1 MLLGVIGDDFTGSS
15 DIANNLKKAGM
26 SVGMYSGVPD
36 NKMKL
41 NKYNAVVIA
50 LKTRTIPIKKAI
62 SESTKALEWLK
73 SKKCKKIIF
82 KYCSTFDSTKKGNI
96 GPVIDAIMKNLN
108 VDFTI
113 ACPSFPD
120 AGRTLYQGHMFVN
133 GVPLNE
139 SGMENHPLTPMTDHN
154 LVRWLNY
161 QTKGKVD
168 LINSVTIK
176 EGAKSIKKRITEL
189 MLI

>member
-1 MLLGVIGDDFTGSS
+1 MTH
-15 DIANNLKKAGM
+15 
-26 SVGMYSGVPD
+26 
-36 NKMKL
+36 
-41 NKYNAVVIA
+41 
-50 LKTRTIPIKKAI
+50 
-62 SESTKALEWLK
+62 
-73 SKKCKKIIF
+73 
-82 KYCSTFDSTKKGNI
+82 KKGNI

-168 LINSVTIK
+168 LINSYNQ
-176 EGAKSIKKRITEL
+176 RRC
-189 MLI
+189 